1 MEDVQKA
8 SGLSTAALVTGIFA
22 FIPGCSLAALICGIM
37 DLVKISNGQS
47 SRAGK
52 GKDIAGIV
60 LAVVMPV
67 VVWVIIW
74 VSVLATGLGFFGSMM
89 Q

>member
-22 FIPGCSLAALICGIM
+22 FIPGCSLAALICGII
-37 DLVKISNGQS
+37 DLVKINNGQS

-52 GKDIAGIV
+52 GKDIAGII

-67 VVWVIIW
+67 VVWVIVW
-74 VSVLATGLGFFGSMM
+74 VTVFASLGIAGSMM

>member
-8 SGLSTAALVTGIFA
+8 SGLSTAAIVTGIFG

-37 DLVKISNGQS
+37 DLVKIRNGQS

-67 VVWVIIW
+67 IVWIIIW
-74 VSVLATGLGFFGSMM
+74 VSILATGLGFFGSMM

>member
-22 FIPGCSLAALICGIM
+22 FIPGCSLAALICGIV
-37 DLVKISNGQS
+37 DLVKISKGES

-52 GKDIAGIV
+52 GKDIAGII

-67 VVWVIIW
+67 VVWVTIW
-74 VSVLATGLGFFGSMM
+74 VTVFASLGLASSFL

>member
-37 DLVKISNGQS
+37 DLVRINSGQS

-52 GKDIAGIV
+52 GKDIAGII
-60 LAVVMPV
+60 LAVVMPA
-67 VVWVIIW
+67 VVWIIIW
-74 VSVLATGLGFFGSMM
+74 VTVFASLGLANSLLK
-89 Q
+89 